1 MTDEPQVGELFLFKG
16 ETDEPYAPEWTKKPD
31 IGILVSYNKA
41 TREGVMFWL
50 RYPDPEEGRLSNFDF
65 NYMQEEKFERF
76 IYRG

>member
-16 ETDEPYAPEWTKKPD
+16 EDDEAGPEWTTEPD

-50 RYPDPEEGRLSNFDF
+50 RYPDPLEGRLNQFDF
-65 NYMQEEKFERF
+65 NNIQEEKFERF

>member
-16 ETDEPYAPEWTKKPD
+16 EDDEAAPGWTTEPD
-31 IGILVSYNKA
+31 IGILVAYNKT

-50 RYPDPEEGRLSNFDF
+50 RYPDPEEGRLNNFDF
-65 NYMQEEKFERF
+65 KYMQEEKFERF